1 MLAINAIADTA
12 KPSFSIEAAMA
23 SKEMLAVRSLMAAA
37 NIAPT
42 GKIIVAELD
51 AKLANSRLSTQQRL
65 ELKVAMTRAGILV

>member
-1 MLAINAIADTA
+1 MITTLNAVADKATFDI
-12 KPSFSIEAAMA
+12 SAAMA